1 MIDYNENDNNDEQK
15 ENIDKTYIDL
25 DVDIN
30 TYTLNTRSA
39 LLRCCLI
46 SNT

>member
-25 DVDIN
+25 DVEIHL
-30 TYTLNTRSA
+30 TQEVF
-39 LLRCCLI
+39 C
-46 SNT
+46 